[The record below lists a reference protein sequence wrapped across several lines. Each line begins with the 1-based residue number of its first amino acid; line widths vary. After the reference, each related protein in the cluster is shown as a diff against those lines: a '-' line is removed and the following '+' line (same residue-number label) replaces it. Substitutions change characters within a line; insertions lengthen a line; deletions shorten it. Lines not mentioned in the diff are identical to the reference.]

1 MADLSYVKGR
11 LEGLFELVTLLK
23 DVVHGNMDGSP
34 EMLQKMVDHVY
45 VELGE
50 ILDVL
55 GSTAA
60 SSAPVQKQVASSEPA
75 PIKQKVSEAKSSSSG
90 RAVNARDVL
99 SELLT
104 KGDE

>member
-23 DVVHGNMDGSP
+23 DMAHGDVSGSP
-34 EMLQKMVDHVY
+34 EMLQKMVDHIY

-55 GSTAA
+55 GSNAA
-60 SSAPVQKQVASSEPA
+60 ADARKTVPIVSKAAKKESGSAVK
-75 PIKQKVSEAKSSSSG
+75 AK
-90 RAVNARDVL
+90 DVL

-104 KGDE
+104 KEDE

>member
-23 DVVHGNMDGSP
+23 DMVHGDVSGSA
-34 EMLQKMVDHVY
+34 EMLQKMVDHIY

-50 ILDVL
+50 ILDVM
-55 GSTAA
+55 GSDAPANAKKTVSIVAESAKKEKA
-60 SSAPVQKQVASSEPA
+60 SDAGVK
-75 PIKQKVSEAKSSSSG
+75 AK
-90 RAVNARDVL
+90 DVL

-104 KGDE
+104 KPDE

>member
-1 MADLSYVKGR
+1 MADISYVKGR

-23 DVVHGNMDGSP
+23 DMVHGDISGSA
-34 EMLQKMVDHVY
+34 EMLQKMVDHIY

-55 GSTAA
+55 GSEAA
-60 SSAPVQKQVASSEPA
+60 ANVKKSLPIASGSP
-75 PIKQKVSEAKSSSSG
+75 KGTKSSGSG
-90 RAVNARDVL
+90 VKAKDVL

-104 KGDE
+104 KQDE

>member
-1 MADLSYVKGR
+1 MADISYVKGR

-23 DVVHGNMDGSP
+23 DMAHGNVEGSG
-34 EMLQKMVDHVY
+34 ELLQKMVDHIY

-55 GSTAA
+55 GSDVTTT
-60 SSAPVQKQVASSEPA
+60 SNNAPPVIVKGSEREREG
-75 PIKQKVSEAKSSSSG
+75 KTGVKAK
-90 RAVNARDVL
+90 DVL

-104 KGDE
+104 KTEDQGD

>member
-23 DVVHGNMDGSP
+23 DVVHGNMEGSP

-55 GSTAA
+55 GSSAAA
-60 SSAPVQKQVASSEPA
+60 SVEKKESPIVHKVQ
-75 PIKQKVSEAKSSSSG
+75 EAKQSQSG
-90 RAVNARDVL
+90 PVKAKDVL

>member
-23 DVVHGNMDGSP
+23 DLVHGDVEGSA
-34 EMLQKMVDHVY
+34 EMLQKMVDHIY

-55 GSTAA
+55 GS
-60 SSAPVQKQVASSEPA
+60 SAPATAKKADSV
-75 PIKQKVSEAKSSSSG
+75 VSVVKKEAKQPSTG
-90 RAVNARDVL
+90 VKAKDVL

-104 KGDE
+104 KPDE

>member
-1 MADLSYVKGR
+1 MADVSYVKGR

-23 DVVHGNMDGSP
+23 DLVHGDVSGSG

-50 ILDVL
+50 ILDIM
-55 GSTAA
+55 GSDVPANAKKAA
-60 SSAPVQKQVASSEPA
+60 SIVAS
-75 PIKQKVSEAKSSSSG
+75 KVSEAKAG
-90 RAVNARDVL
+90 GVKAKDVL

-104 KGDE
+104 KSDEGE